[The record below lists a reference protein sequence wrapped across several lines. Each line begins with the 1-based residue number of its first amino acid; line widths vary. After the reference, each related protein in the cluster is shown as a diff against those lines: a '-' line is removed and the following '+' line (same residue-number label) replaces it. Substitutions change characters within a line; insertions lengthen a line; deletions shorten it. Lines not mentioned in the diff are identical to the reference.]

1 MLPRAGCSANP
12 IDCQKDNCSGLY
24 PRQRFDRIEIYTPK
38 VKRKYGYYVLPIL
51 HGERLIGRIDPRM
64 DRKTG
69 VLHINAV
76 YAEANAAQNAETRR
90 AVAAAIEELAH
101 FLDAKE
107 IAYGKGVP
115 VK

>member
-1 MLPRAGCSANP
+1 
-12 IDCQKDNCSGLY
+12 
-24 PRQRFDRIEIYTPK
+24 
-38 VKRKYGYYVLPIL
+38 
-51 HGERLIGRIDPRM
+51 M